1 MNELKNKTEQI
12 FPKGSQQKCT
22 NEPPKYPEP
31 TATGNEEIAIM
42 KHQLTQLDMRKAGAG
57 AKNFYCAELAIRN
70 ISDVT
75 IATALFEVD
84 YYDVN
89 GNVVDEVK
97 HKEYE
102 IKSGNSRAIFIAS
115 TADPDTVRIKSY
127 NCKLTKAITADVE
140 KIRICRHVINTVEN
154 GEEIEGIVK
163 NISRSK
169 TDAALVANFCNSKN
183 ENIGSKLII
192 LRNIEPESTRQFN
205 FVFHPREGDAV
216 RTYSLYIIY
225 DIEER

>member
-1 MNELKNKTEQI
+1 
-12 FPKGSQQKCT
+12 
-22 NEPPKYPEP
+22 
-31 TATGNEEIAIM
+31 
-42 KHQLTQLDMRKAGAG
+42 MRKAGAG
-57 AKNFYCAELAIRN
+57 AKNFFCAELAIRN

-84 YYDVN
+84 FYDVN
-89 GNVVDEVK
+89 GNIVDEVK

-102 IKSGNSRAIFIAS
+102 IYPGNSRAIFIAS
-115 TADPDTVRIKSY
+115 TTDPDIVRIKSY
-127 NCKLTKAITADVE
+127 SCKLTKVITADVE
-140 KIRICRHVINTVEN
+140 KIRICRHIIRTVEK

-163 NISRSK
+163 NISRFK
-169 TDAALVANFCNSKN
+169 TDAALVANFCNSNN

-192 LRNIEPESTRQFN
+192 LKNIEPESTRQFS

-216 RTYSLYIIY
+216 RTYSMNVIY